1 VEFILEMTRQGINL
15 LDHDPYLDGLTGH
28 TIQLAVWSTL
38 IAAVLGF
45 PAAATIGLGRAHA
58 SRWALVVANAG
69 LGLPPVGVGVYCY
82 LVLPDWDMPWL
93 GQLHGTLPII
103 VALGAIAIRRL
114 PAGLLDQARAYGAT
128 GWRLGVFALRE
139 ARVGAV
145 TAVIVAMGSA
155 IAEVGAVTIIGGNS
169 TVGTA
174 TLASQILNDV
184 NIFPVGDA
192 QAVEHLIVLLGLM
205 AGLGVMF
212 TLFQQWDSRL
222 ARRRGQ
228 PLMPELTTAEVVR

>member
-1 VEFILEMTRQGINL
+1 VEFVIEMFRQGINL
-15 LDHDPYLDGLTGH
+15 LDHDPYLGGLTVH
-28 TIQLAVWSTL
+28 TIQLASWSTL
-38 IAAVLGF
+38 IAAIVGF
-45 PAAATIGLGRAHA
+45 PCAMAIGLGRAHA
-58 SRWALVVANAG
+58 SRWA
-69 LGLPPVGVGVYCY
+69 
-82 LVLPDWDMPWL
+82 
-93 GQLHGTLPII
+93 
-103 VALGAIAIRRL
+103 IRRL
-114 PAGLLDQARAYGAT
+114 PDGLFDQARAYGAP

-184 NIFPVGDA
+184 NILPVGDA

-205 AGLGVMF
+205 AGLGVVF
-212 TLFQQWDSRL
+212 TLSQQWDSRF

-228 PLMPELTTAEVVR
+228 PLTPDLSTAEVAQ